1 MNKPLLVILI
11 LWLTG
16 IQVASA
22 QWRVGVNAGYAHNT
36 LAIDRGYAYDM
47 RYDSRGGFTMG
58 VPVQYDFTD
67 WFGLRAELAY
77 VAKGQ
82 SVHRTHS
89 FERLKSDIRNH
100 YLQIPVMANF
110 SFGGTRLRGFVNAG
124 AYVGAW
130 LASIEKGIN
139 VNVFGHLTD
148 AELLNENTTYI
159 SDGKLDFDARRDN
172 RFEAG
177 LTGGL
182 GIRYLLLPRMEVS
195 LEGRC
200 YYALTDQQKDYMY
213 FHTPRYNTT
222 FALLAGISFLLGK

>member
-1 MNKPLLVILI
+1 MNKQLLVILV

-16 IQVASA
+16 IQAASA

-36 LAIDRGYAYDM
+36 LDIDRGYAYDM
-47 RYDSRGGFTMG
+47 RYGSRGGFTMG

-82 SVHRTHS
+82 NMHRTHYYGAL
-89 FERLKSDIRNH
+89 ESDIRNH
-100 YLQIPVMANF
+100 YLQLPVMASF
-110 SFGGTRLRGFVNAG
+110 SFGGSRLRGFVNAG

-130 LASIEKGIN
+130 LACYEEGMNKN
-139 VNVFGHLTD
+139 MFGGSP
-148 AELLNENTTYI
+148 ESGLLDENNAYI
-159 SDGKLDFDARRDN
+159 SDGKLDFDSRRDN

-182 GIRYLLLPRMEVS
+182 GIRYLLLPRVEVS

-200 YYALTDQQKDYMY
+200 YYALTDQQKNYMY

-222 FALLAGISFLLGK
+222 FALLAGVSFLFGK

>member
-16 IQVASA
+16 IQVVSA

-82 SVHRTHS
+82 SGTGR
-89 FERLKSDIRNH
+89 
-100 YLQIPVMANF
+100 IP
-110 SFGGTRLRGFVNAG
+110 LR
-124 AYVGAW
+124 
-130 LASIEKGIN
+130 
-139 VNVFGHLTD
+139 D
-148 AELLNENTTYI
+148 
-159 SDGKLDFDARRDN
+159 
-172 RFEAG
+172 
-177 LTGGL
+177 
-182 GIRYLLLPRMEVS
+182 
-195 LEGRC
+195 
-200 YYALTDQQKDYMY
+200 
-213 FHTPRYNTT
+213 
-222 FALLAGISFLLGK
+222 